1 MRAHT
6 ILLIALLQICF
17 GLKSFSQTDSVYIEF
32 YNPKNSLSLE
42 AVYFPANSFYELHTE
57 IKNNKQKNISN
68 HLLINPKNQTYN
80 GILRITS
87 FEDQFKNTGVYY
99 PKLYDDNLRD
109 FIKGVNKA
117 KIFNLE
123 LNPDFYQRI
132 DTSEQIL
139 FNITKELRFNSKNF
153 DSTWTNY
160 KRLNFKKE
168 FPAYFDSLNKH
179 FDSIK
184 LVHYQPFVDS
194 ILRPFYFSE
203 TEISNSDYREFIHWV
218 RDSVLKTHIYLN
230 CTSDALAYSLLN
242 LSKKE
247 RKKLKVGNRNEYLKL
262 YGLNFDNNLDLE
274 DLELI
279 PWIKS
284 FYFPQTE
291 RFYKRREIDYNKIR
305 YRLNDTLSCLVYPD
319 TLSFSLDEGI
329 NYNYFWHP
337 YYENFPVL
345 GISYLQAEAFCKW
358 KTSQLNKTLKDEN
371 FRICVSIPS
380 LYDYEMALKSAVDQR
395 AKNTIEITQNTDF
408 QLNIRQ
414 NEIQGFYLHAFSNQL
429 FGLTKSKKMKTLS
442 FEEKVREEEKWKYN
456 QFSKPILT
464 TDFPHLVGNASEYCS
479 SPILAEF
486 LDYYKVETP
495 DSELKQKV
503 LLIGQ
508 NYKEEIINLNGN
520 QLNTLFYMRTISKEK
535 PSGIATFRTVVRF
548 LPKQF

>member
-1 MRAHT
+1 MNART
-6 ILLIALLQICF
+6 ILLLCLLELLMGNFSF
-17 GLKSFSQTDSVYIEF
+17 GQNDSAYIEM
-32 YNPKNSLSLE
+32 YNPKNSLFLE
-42 AVYFPANSFYELHTE
+42 AVYSPANSFYELHTE
-57 IKNNKQKNISN
+57 IKNYTQKYISN
-68 HLLINPKNQTYN
+68 HLLINPRNQIYN

-87 FEDQFKNTGVYY
+87 FENQFKNSGVYY
-99 PKLYDDNLRD
+99 PKLYDDNLGD

-117 KIFNLE
+117 KIFNFE
-123 LNPDFYQRI
+123 LNPDFYHRI
-132 DTSEQIL
+132 DTYEQIL
-139 FNITKELRFNSKNF
+139 FNITKELRFNSENF

-160 KRLNFKKE
+160 KRLNFKEE
-168 FPAYFDSLNKH
+168 FPAHFDSLNKH

-184 LVHYQPFVDS
+184 QVYYQPFIDS
-194 ILRPFYFSE
+194 ILIPFYFSQ
-203 TEISNSDYREFIHWV
+203 TEISNSEYREFIHWV

-230 CTSDALAYSLLN
+230 CSSDALAYSLLN

-247 RKKLKVGNRNEYLKL
+247 RKKLKIGNRNEYLKL
-262 YGLNFDNNLDLE
+262 YGLNGDDNLDLE

-284 FYFPQTE
+284 FYFPQPE

-337 YYENFPVL
+337 YYGNFPVL

-371 FRICVSIPS
+371 FRVCVSIPS

-395 AKNTIEITQNTDF
+395 AKNTIEITQNSDF
-408 QLNIRQ
+408 QLNIRP
-414 NEIQGFYLHAFSNQL
+414 NEIQGIYLHAFSNQL
-429 FGLTKSKKMKTLS
+429 FGLTKSKKMKSLS
-442 FEEKVREEEKWKYN
+442 FEEKVCEVEKWKYN
-456 QFSKPILT
+456 QFSKSILT
-464 TDFPHLVGNASEYCS
+464 SDFPHLIGNASEYCS
-479 SPILAEF
+479 SPISAEF
-486 LDYYKVETP
+486 LDYYKIETQA
-495 DSELKQKV
+495 SELKQEV

-548 LPKQF
+548 LPK